1 MYFEEHWMIANG
13 GGNDFKYADTIGTF
27 SVLVVLGSYP
37 TRFAYLPVL
46 EMTLAYLPKMHESA
60 PPSDIA

>member
-1 MYFEEHWMIANG
+1 MEDEITFIYGDSM
-13 GGNDFKYADTIGTF
+13 GTY
-27 SVLVVLGSYP
+27 SVLVALGPYP
-37 TRFAYLPVL
+37 ARFAYLPVL